1 MERISSPV
9 LAGQQAQSDSVRL
22 NNAPVKTLDAA
33 YYNLEP
39 AAAPVPLPKELPSN
53 STPSTPRSETPP
65 PRLKPRVHKVPV
77 KGILKP
83 PTQAS
88 TKFNFRRDILQP
100 FNSRLISTAYGTGVA
115 EGPTATIGGGSGS
128 TATGTMANAAQSGG
142 GSGFWGN
149 AIKRL
154 SVATIAASDVA
165 AGVSARVI
173 ADVAGLEKPPTPTS
187 SIPSPST
194 AAPNTPSRG
203 IATSSVASTSSVATI
218 RSTASSYLPPAP
230 PAPPTLSVG
239 ELKKVSFR
247 MSSLRV
253 IYPINGGPNGPTAP
267 WEEGKTKKRVNN
279 EYRAARLRSSQG
291 GDSRGWTGEALL
303 RLYGECCRTRE
314 EMGIERVKRALRVRF
329 ASSTIQSGFADANS
343 RTIHRLR
350 PSHSI
355 SAMNSCRMALSRRC
369 RIYSQ
374 SISD

>member
-1 MERISSPV
+1 MDDSPLV
-9 LAGQQAQSDSVRL
+9 SPLQEEEQKRRSTPALARQSAQSSSASTPDG
-22 NNAPVKTLDAA
+22 AVKVLDTA
-33 YYNLEP
+33 YYNEEP
-39 AAAPVPLPKELPSN
+39 IVAPIPFPKEIEPPSN

-65 PRLKPRVHKVPV
+65 PRLKPRVNKVPT

-88 TKFNFRRDILQP
+88 TKFNWRRDILQP
-100 FNSRLISTAYGTGVA
+100 FNSRLISTAYGSMATEGVSNTTAGVTG
-115 EGPTATIGGGSGS
+115 GATTSSAAGATQGGGG
-128 TATGTMANAAQSGG
+128 A
-142 GSGFWGN
+142 GFWGN
-149 AIKRL
+149 AMKRL

-187 SIPSPST
+187 LSPPSMST

-203 IATSSVASTSSVATI
+203 IATSSVASTSSIATI
-218 RSTASSYLPPAP
+218 RSTASSYVPPAS

-253 IYPINGGPNGPTAP
+253 IYPINGGPDGPTAP

-279 EYRAARLRSSQG
+279 EYRAARLRSAQG

-314 EMGIERVKRALRVRF
+314 EMGIERVKRALRVSCC
-329 ASSTIQSGFADANS
+329 SSVEYD
-343 RTIHRLR
+343 
-350 PSHSI
+350 
-355 SAMNSCRMALSRRC
+355 C
-369 RIYSQ
+369 
-374 SISD
+374 